1 MPSKSMIMPQGICCQ
16 KVTEWHK
23 SFVFVVKGDVDIG
36 RKLCPESAEADS
48 FWEQSDNEALT

>member
-1 MPSKSMIMPQGICCQ
+1 MIMPQGICCQ

-23 SFVFVVKGDVDIG
+23 SFVFLVKGDVDIG
-36 RKLCPESAEADS
+36 RKLCPESAEADL